1 MRMDI
6 VWIRR
11 LLLLFM
17 YLFLFLRLV
26 LSSTRSFQWLLLLVV
41 LLPVS
46 VVSRARRPWET
57 PLASLTAFSELQQQQ
72 KKNGRGGRFKFL
84 HSCLFDRGR
93 ACQNTRQPA
102 GFSQKG
108 NEWKT
113 APRTRDGEG
122 QVLTRRGI
130 STTEEVVTSTPE
142 LSSAR
147 NALAAQAPGWQLVN
161 DGCQQHTTAV
171 SVASS

>member
-72 KKNGRGGRFKFL
+72 KKTDERPIQIPSFL
-84 HSCLFDRGR
+84 
-93 ACQNTRQPA
+93 
-102 GFSQKG
+102 
-108 NEWKT
+108 
-113 APRTRDGEG
+113 
-122 QVLTRRGI
+122 
-130 STTEEVVTSTPE
+130 
-142 LSSAR
+142 
-147 NALAAQAPGWQLVN
+147 LV
-161 DGCQQHTTAV
+161 
-171 SVASS
+171 

>member
-1 MRMDI
+1 MDTPTTPSLY
-6 VWIRR
+6 VS
-11 LLLLFM
+11 
-17 YLFLFLRLV
+17 
-26 LSSTRSFQWLLLLVV
+26 LSFPPACVV
-41 LLPVS
+41 VHAELPVA
-46 VVSRARRPWET
+46 VVVGGVVARVCCFACAPPVGNATR
-57 PLASLTAFSELQQQQ
+57 FSHGLFGTSTT
-72 KKNGRGGRFKFL
+72 KKKKRTSGRFKFL

>member
-72 KKNGRGGRFKFL
+72 KKTDEAADSNSFIL
-84 HSCLFDRGR
+84 ACLIEGAHARTL
-93 ACQNTRQPA
+93 ANRQ
-102 GFSQKG
+102 
-108 NEWKT
+108 
-113 APRTRDGEG
+113 
-122 QVLTRRGI
+122 
-130 STTEEVVTSTPE
+130 
-142 LSSAR
+142 
-147 NALAAQAPGWQLVN
+147 
-161 DGCQQHTTAV
+161 V
-171 SVASS
+171 SVKKEMNGKRPREQETERDKY